1 MAKTS
6 NHKAPHEVMPGTSNN
21 STDEPDVEVPA
32 APQSAGDTTAAVP
45 DRDRIALRAY
55 ELYLARG
62 EAEGDAVED
71 WLTAEREFGNQRRH
85 E

>member
-6 NHKAPHEVMPGTSNN
+6 NKAGREVPPETSNN
-21 STDEPDVEVPA
+21 AADEPAIEVPA

-55 ELYLARG
+55 EIYLARG
-62 EAEGDAVED
+62 AADGDAVED
-71 WLTAEREFGNQRRH
+71 WLTAEREFGNQRRD